1 MPQDGNGQYAYT
13 DAEDPAERTSIFA
26 PDQDPQVPGEVLVK
40 MTLDA
45 AEQVSAPV
53 PTGRA
58 RGSLAAVT
66 RLGVDPLDQAFRDI
80 GVRSVTRLHPP
91 PLPTRAGITSVAQ
104 QTDLSASYRV
114 RFDPAQSVS
123 QAVQRLSGLG
133 EVAVAEPNRWR
144 EQAAVIPNDPLF
156 AQQWGLK
163 KINCPRAWE
172 RSRGSD
178 AITVAVIDTGVDLDH
193 PELAPLLRQGKDF
206 VDLGP
211 DPVAREGWV
220 FEGDFLGVDDLPQ
233 DEVGHGT
240 HVAGTI
246 SCRSDNREGVSGVT
260 WECRL
265 MPVRVLAR
273 IRRLADGVISG
284 VGSAADIAAG
294 IRWAVDH
301 GARVLNLS
309 LGGRVATEV
318 ERDAIAH
325 AISRDVVVVAAMGN
339 NFGPVV
345 TFPAAFDDVIA
356 VGATDLLDRKAPFS
370 NTGPHIDVSAPG
382 VNILSTFLDD
392 TFSASDGTSMA
403 CPHVA
408 GVAALMLSRDP
419 FLSADDVRTILHTTA
434 RPLRRLPT
442 DPVPN
447 NQFGFGLVDADA
459 ALAALV

>member
-1 MPQDGNGQYAYT
+1 MPQDGKDRHAYT
-13 DAEDPAERTSIFA
+13 NGENPAERTSVFA

-40 MTLDA
+40 MTPDA
-45 AEQVSAPV
+45 ADRVSVPV
-53 PTGRA
+53 PTGRL
-58 RGSLAAVT
+58 RGAFAAVT
-66 RLGVDPLDQAFRDI
+66 RIGVDPLDEAFREI

-91 PLPTRAGITSVAQ
+91 PLATRAGIMSVAE

-123 QAVQRLSGLG
+123 QAVQRLSELG

-144 EQAAVIPNDPLF
+144 EQAAVFPNDPLF

-172 RSRGSD
+172 QSRGSA

-211 DPVAREGWV
+211 DPVAEDGWV
-220 FEGDFLGVDDLPQ
+220 FEGDFLGADDVPQ

-246 SCRSDNREGVSGVT
+246 ACRSDNREGVSGVT

-273 IRRLADGVISG
+273 IRRLDNGVVSG

-301 GARVLNLS
+301 GARILNLS
-309 LGGRVATEV
+309 LGGTRATGV

-325 AISRDVVVVAAMGN
+325 AISRNVVVVAAMGN
-339 NFGPVV
+339 DFGQVV
-345 TFPAAFDDVIA
+345 NFPAAFDDVIA
-356 VGATDLLDRKAPFS
+356 VGATDVLDRKAPFS
-370 NTGPHIDVSAPG
+370 NTGPHIDVAAPG

-392 TFSASDGTSMA
+392 TFSSSDGTSMA

-408 GVAALMLSRDP
+408 GVAALLLSRDP
-419 FLSADDVRTILHTTA
+419 FLNADDVRNILRSTA
-434 RPLRRLPT
+434 RPLRRSPN

-447 NQFGFGLVDADA
+447 DQFGFGLVDANA
-459 ALAALV
+459 ALATLV

>member
-1 MPQDGNGQYAYT
+1 
-13 DAEDPAERTSIFA
+13 
-26 PDQDPQVPGEVLVK
+26 
-40 MTLDA
+40 MTPDA
-45 AEQVSAPV
+45 AARVSVPV
-53 PTGRA
+53 PTGRVA
-58 RGSLAAVT
+58 GALAAVT
-66 RLGVDPLDQAFRDI
+66 SVGVDPLDRAFRDI

-91 PLPTRAGITSVAQ
+91 PLATRAGILSVAE

-114 RFDPAQSVS
+114 RFDPSQSVS
-123 QAVQRLSGLG
+123 EAVQRLSGVG
-133 EVAVAEPNRWR
+133 EVVFAEPNRWR

-172 RSRGSD
+172 RSRGS
-178 AITVAVIDTGVDLDH
+178 ATITVAVIDTGVDLDH
-193 PELAPLLRQGKDF
+193 PELAPLLRPGKDF

-211 DPVAREGWV
+211 APEAEDGWV
-220 FEGDFLGVDDLPQ
+220 FEGDFQGADDVPQ

-246 SCRSDNREGVSGVT
+246 ACRSDNREGVSGVT

-273 IRRLADGVISG
+273 IRRLADGVVSG

-294 IRWAVDH
+294 IRWAADH

-309 LGGRVATEV
+309 LGGPMATGV

-325 AISRDVVVVAAMGN
+325 AISRNVVVVAAMGN
-339 NFGPVV
+339 DFGPVV
-345 TFPAAFDDVIA
+345 SFPAAFDDVIA
-356 VGATDLLDRKAPFS
+356 VGATDVLDRRAPFS
-370 NTGPHIDVSAPG
+370 NTGPHIDVAAPG

-392 TFSASDGTSMA
+392 TFSSSDGTSMA

-408 GVAALMLSRDP
+408 GVAALVLSRDP
-419 FLSADDVRTILHTTA
+419 FLNADDVRKILHTTA

>member
-1 MPQDGNGQYAYT
+1 MPQDGQDSYAPM
-13 DAEDPAERTSIFA
+13 DPGNPTRRTSVFA

-40 MTLDA
+40 MTPDA
-45 AEQVSAPV
+45 AAQVSMPV

-58 RGSLAAVT
+58 AGALAAVT
-66 RLGVDPLDQAFRDI
+66 SVGVDPLDRAFRDI

-91 PLPTRAGITSVAQ
+91 PLATRAGILSVAE

-123 QAVQRLSGLG
+123 QAVQRLSGVG
-133 EVAVAEPNRWR
+133 EVVFAEPNRWR

-172 RSRGSD
+172 RSRGSA

-193 PELAPLLRQGKDF
+193 PELAPLLRPGKDF

-211 DPVAREGWV
+211 APQAEDGWV
-220 FEGDFLGVDDLPQ
+220 FEGDFQGVDDIPQ

-246 SCRSDNREGVSGVT
+246 ACRSDNREGVSGVT

-273 IRRLADGVISG
+273 IRRLADGVVSG

-294 IRWAVDH
+294 IRWAADH

-309 LGGRVATEV
+309 LGGTTATGV

-325 AISRDVVVVAAMGN
+325 AISRNVVVVAAMGN
-339 NFGPVV
+339 DSGPVV
-345 TFPAAFDDVIA
+345 SFPAAFDDVIA
-356 VGATDLLDRKAPFS
+356 VGATDVLDRKAPFS
-370 NTGPHIDVSAPG
+370 NTGPHIDVAAPG

-392 TFSASDGTSMA
+392 TFSSSDGTSMA

-408 GVAALMLSRDP
+408 GVAALILSRDP
-419 FLSADDVRTILHTTA
+419 FLNADDVRNILHTTA